1 VEAATSVIPPVKPL
15 TISIAM
21 ATYNGGR
28 FVSEQL
34 RSLAGQELPPTELVV
49 TDDGSTDGTADLIEA
64 FADSAPFSI
73 RVHRNAERLGVLRN
87 FEKALSLCN
96 GDIIFLSDQDDVWLP
111 DKIISVMAAFEAHP
125 EALVILNDKI
135 ITDENLVP
143 SGATM
148 LTNIR
153 GFGSPDSCFVA
164 GCCAA
169 FRRQWLDFALPIPE
183 GPPAHDSWLL
193 GLAHRLEKV
202 ELIERPLQY
211 YRRHSINFSQNSY
224 SVGRRVNLWDRV
236 KAELGGGAAGTP
248 APEAYW
254 GMFLDWHQAEAD
266 RIGERAASLGIVEA
280 EEGATRALAE
290 IDRQVRAEKAR
301 LHISTLPRHR
311 RPGPVWRLWKTGGYN
326 LFTGWK
332 SVLKDLLR

>member
-1 VEAATSVIPPVKPL
+1 MKRPD
-15 TISIAM
+15 ISIAM

-34 RSLAGQELPPTELVV
+34 RSLAGQSLPPTELVV
-49 TDDGSTDGTADLIEA
+49 TDDGSTDGTPELIEA
-64 FADSAPFSI
+64 FAASAPFSI

-87 FEKALSLCN
+87 FEKALSLCS
-96 GDIIFLSDQDDVWLP
+96 GDIVFLSDQDDVWMP
-111 DKIISVMAAFEAHP
+111 EKIAEVVAAFEAHP
-125 EALVILNDKI
+125 EALVILNDKM

-143 SGATM
+143 SGSTM
-148 LTNIR
+148 LANIR
-153 GFGSPDSCFVA
+153 GFGSPDNCFVA

-202 ELIERPLQY
+202 RIIERPLQF
-211 YRRHSINFSQNSY
+211 YRRHSANVSQNSY
-224 SVGRRVNLWDRV
+224 SADRKV
-236 KAELGGGAAGTP
+236 TLLDRAKVELLGGGKT

-254 GMFLDWHQAEAD
+254 HTFLDWHKAEAD
-266 RIGERAASLGIVEA
+266 RIRDRAARLGIVET
-280 EEGATRALAE
+280 EDGAAQALAE
-290 IDRQVRAEKAR
+290 IDRQVEAEKAR
-301 LHISTLPRHR
+301 LHIAKLPRHR
-311 RPGPVWRLWKTGGYN
+311 RPGSVWRLWKSGGYN

>member
-1 VEAATSVIPPVKPL
+1 MNPP

-28 FVSEQL
+28 FLPEQL
-34 RSLAGQELPPTELVV
+34 RSLAQQALRPNELVV
-49 TDDGSTDGTADLIEA
+49 TDDGSTDGTPDLIEA
-64 FADSAPFSI
+64 FGASAPFLV
-73 RVHRNAERLGVLRN
+73 RVHRNSERLGVLRN
-87 FEKALSLCN
+87 FEKALSLCS

-111 DKIISVMAAFEAHP
+111 DKIKTVVAEFEAHP

-143 SGATM
+143 SGSTM

-153 GFGSPDSCFVA
+153 GFGSPDGNFVA

-169 FRRQWLDFALPIPE
+169 FRRQWLDFTLPIPE

-193 GLAHRLEKV
+193 GLAHRLGKV
-202 ELIERPLQY
+202 RIIEQPLQY
-211 YRRHSINFSQNSY
+211 YRRHAKNASQNSY
-224 SVGRRVNLWDRV
+224 SAGRRVSLWDRMRV
-236 KAELGGGAAGTP
+236 ELRAEGPGEMS
-248 APEAYW
+248 PEAYW
-254 GMFLDWHQAEAD
+254 HMFLAWHKAEAD
-266 RIGERAASLGIVEA
+266 RIGDRAARLGIVDA
-280 EEGATRALAE
+280 EDGAARALAE
-290 IDRQVRAEKAR
+290 IDRKVRAGKAR
-301 LHISTLPRHR
+301 LHISTLARHR
-311 RPGPVWRLWKTGGYN
+311 RPGPIWRLRKTGGYD

>member
-1 VEAATSVIPPVKPL
+1 MKPP

-28 FVSEQL
+28 FVAEQL

-49 TDDGSTDGTADLIEA
+49 TDDGSTDGTPDLIEA
-64 FADSAPFSI
+64 FAASAPFEI
-73 RVHRNAERLGVLRN
+73 RVHRNAGRLGVLRN
-87 FEKALSLCN
+87 FEKALSLCR
-96 GDIIFLSDQDDVWLP
+96 GDIVFLSDQDDMWLP
-111 DKIISVMAAFEAHP
+111 DKIRTVVEAFDAHP

-135 ITDENLVP
+135 ITDEALVP
-143 SGATM
+143 SGTTM

-193 GLAHRLEKV
+193 GLAHRLGKV
-202 ELIERPLQY
+202 RIIERPLQF
-211 YRRHSINFSQNSY
+211 YRRHSENVSQNSY
-224 SVGRRVNLWDRV
+224 SAGRKVSLLDRMKV
-236 KAELGGGAAGTP
+236 ELSSAGKQS
-248 APEAYW
+248 PEAYW
-254 GMFLDWHQAEAD
+254 QPFLDWHEAEAE
-266 RIGERAASLGIVEA
+266 RIGERAERLGIVEA
-280 EEGATRALAE
+280 QGGATRALAE
-290 IDRQVRAEKAR
+290 IDRQVAAEKAR
-301 LHISTLPRHR
+301 LRIATLARHR
-311 RPGPVWRLWKTGGYN
+311 RPGPIWRLWRARGYD

-332 SVLKDLLR
+332 SAVKDLVQ